1 MNSRAVVRAGSL
13 APLCTIRREQR
24 WAVLLVFVLL
34 VAAPAAAAPASKT
47 ATASAPDTTLFRI
60 FLHDGTP
67 LVSYGEFARVGDRV
81 IFSMP
86 GDGDASKSDLHLVQI
101 PASAVDWTRTD
112 RYADSIRYQHYVATR
127 GPSDYAGLTA
137 QVASALDRMTHET
150 DPADRLKTAEAI
162 RHTVVDWPR
171 SHFGYRADDVR
182 EILELLDETIAGL
195 RASSGE
201 QHFALSLVAGIAPPP
216 VEPVIPPPTPQQAIA
231 QVLAVARLSSSP
243 SQRISLLN
251 LAIDEFDAHEATLP
265 RKWAKATRR
274 DAEHLLDQ
282 ETRWTHDY
290 RDLVKSALADASHR
304 ANRADVRGVEDV
316 LARVRRRDAAWG
328 HHRPEEVASL
338 MTSLE
343 THLDAARRLKLAQ
356 DRWRLRERV
365 INAYEDEIH
374 GILNT
379 LDRAHDGLDAIRT
392 LAGPD
397 AEKLAPLQEQ
407 MAAAVRQL
415 TIILPP
421 TEMKS
426 AHALLTSAARLAE
439 QAAAI
444 RLDATLKG
452 HLDRAWDASSAAAG
466 SLMLFEQARHELEIQ
481 SQPPA
486 RR

>member
-1 MNSRAVVRAGSL
+1 MDSRAVVRAGSL
-13 APLCTIRREQR
+13 APFRTTRREQR
-24 WAVLLVFVLL
+24 WTVLLVFVLL
-34 VAAPAAAAPASKT
+34 TAVPAAAAPA
-47 ATASAPDTTLFRI
+47 ATASVDTTLFRI

-86 GDGDASKSDLHLVQI
+86 TRSDAKVPDLRLVQI
-101 PASAVDWTRTD
+101 PASSVDWTRTD
-112 RYADSIRYQHYVATR
+112 RYADSIRYQHYATTR
-127 GPSDYAGLTA
+127 GAADYAVLTG
-137 QVASALDRMTHET
+137 QVASALDAMTHESN
-150 DPADRLKTAEAI
+150 PAARLKTAETI

-171 SHFGYRADDVR
+171 GHFGYRADDVR

-201 QHFALSLVAGIAPPP
+201 QHFALSLVAGIAPPQ
-216 VEPVIPPPTPQQAIA
+216 VEPVLPPPTPQEAIA
-231 QVLAVARLSSSP
+231 QVLTIARLSASA
-243 SQRISLLN
+243 SQRISLLQ
-251 LAIDEFDAHEATLP
+251 LAMNDFDAHEAALP
-265 RKWAKATRR
+265 REWAKATRR
-274 DAEHLLDQ
+274 DTERLLDQ
-282 ETRWTHDY
+282 ETRWTRDY
-290 RDLVKSALADASHR
+290 RDLVKTALDDASHR
-304 ANRADVRGVEDV
+304 ASRADVRGVEAV
-316 LARVRRRDAAWG
+316 LSRVRRRDADWG

-338 MTSLE
+338 MTSLQAQ
-343 THLDAARRLKLAQ
+343 LDAARRLKLAR

-365 INAYEDEIH
+365 IDAYENEIH
-374 GILNT
+374 SVLST
-379 LDRAHDGLDAIRT
+379 LDQAHDALDAIKT

-397 AEKLAPLQEQ
+397 AEKLSPLEEK

-415 TIILPP
+415 TIISPP
-421 TEMKS
+421 AEMTS

-466 SLMLFEQARHELEIQ
+466 SLMLFDRARHELETQ
-481 SQPPA
+481 SQPPT

>member
-13 APLCTIRREQR
+13 APFRITRRESR
-24 WAVLLVFVLL
+24 WSVLLAVVLLVTAP
-34 VAAPAAAAPASKT
+34 AAPARAAA
-47 ATASAPDTTLFRI
+47 ASAPDTTLFRI

-86 GDGDASKSDLHLVQI
+86 TRSDTSAPDLRLVQI
-101 PASAVDWTRTD
+101 PASSVDWTRTD
-112 RYADSIRYQHYVATR
+112 HYADSIRYQHYAATR
-127 GPSDYAGLTA
+127 GAADYATLTG
-137 QVASALDRMTHET
+137 QVASALDAMTRESN
-150 DPADRLKTAEAI
+150 PAARLKTAETI
-162 RHTVVDWPR
+162 RHAVVDWPR
-171 SHFGYRADDVR
+171 GHFGYRADDVR

-216 VEPVIPPPTPQQAIA
+216 VEPVLPLPTPQEAIA
-231 QVLAVARLSSSP
+231 QVLAVARLSASA
-243 SQRISLLN
+243 SQRISLLE
-251 LAIDEFDAHEATLP
+251 LAMDDFDAHEAALP
-265 RKWAKATRR
+265 REWAKTTRR
-274 DAEHLLDQ
+274 DTEHLLDQ
-282 ETRWTHDY
+282 ETRWTRDY
-290 RDLVKSALADASHR
+290 RDLVKAALEDASHR
-304 ANRADVRGVEDV
+304 VGRADVRGVEAV
-316 LARVRRRDAAWG
+316 LSRVRRRDADWG

-338 MTSLE
+338 MTSLQ
-343 THLDAARRLKLAQ
+343 TQLDAARRLKLAR

-365 INAYEDEIH
+365 IDAYQNEIH
-374 GILNT
+374 SVLNT
-379 LDRAHDGLDAIRT
+379 LDHAHDALDAIKT

-397 AEKLAPLQEQ
+397 AEKLSPLEEK

-415 TIILPP
+415 TIISPP
-421 TEMKS
+421 AEMTS

-466 SLMLFEQARHELEIQ
+466 SLMLFDRARHELETQ
-481 SQPPA
+481 AQPPA
-486 RR
+486 LR